1 MKLKFDFIDRE
12 LALPSIIFFPF
23 LGKVLFDVQNSRVP
37 SKREL
42 ADREGIVKDLTA
54 FVKKFYPTATLTL
67 FGSSVNGF
75 SFARSDLDLSLT
87 FEDHP
92 TDENLNCIDIIEK
105 LAEELK
111 KKQGMINV
119 QSITSAKV
127 PIIKF
132 THKPTRIEGDISLY
146 NILGMYALEI

>member
-1 MKLKFDFIDRE
+1 M
-12 LALPSIIFFPF
+12 
-23 LGKVLFDVQNSRVP
+23 
-37 SKREL
+37 

-92 TDENLNCIDIIEK
+92 TDENLNSIG
-105 LAEELK
+105 K
-111 KKQGMINV
+111 KHAFKKYDQFTLN
-119 QSITSAKV
+119 TS
-127 PIIKF
+127 
-132 THKPTRIEGDISLY
+132 
-146 NILGMYALEI
+146 

>member
-1 MKLKFDFIDRE
+1 MTPNYVKLVDH
-12 LALPSIIFFPF
+12 
-23 LGKVLFDVQNSRVP
+23 VLTEVRNSRVP
-37 SKREL
+37 SGREM
-42 ADREGIVKDLTA
+42 ASRESIVRDLIS

-92 TDENLNCIDIIEK
+92 TDENLDSINIIEN

-111 KKQGMINV
+111 KKQGR
-119 QSITSAKV
+119 
-127 PIIKF
+127 KF
-132 THKPTRIEGDISLY
+132 LNQY
-146 NILGMYALEI
+146 